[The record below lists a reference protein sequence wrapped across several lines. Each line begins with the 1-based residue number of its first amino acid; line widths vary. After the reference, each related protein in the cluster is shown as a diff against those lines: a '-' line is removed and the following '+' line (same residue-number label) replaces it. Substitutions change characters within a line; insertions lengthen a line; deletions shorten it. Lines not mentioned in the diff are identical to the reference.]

1 MSGFGAINGNWLR
14 NVEALYERL
23 VASQFLRNQENL
35 EMAKSMTLP
44 RPAAHDG
51 SRSFLNIPTIS
62 CALISCG
69 TSRAVIVHGDDL
81 PTNQQSAEGF
91 LFRLMTG
98 NGPSGGLGGNHYQ
111 LNKVAVVY
119 PVSEPEQFAFRF
131 YQVDRAKDR
140 MVADMECANV
150 AAGAGLFAV
159 ISGITAPHKYG
170 GLQALN
176 RGTGQR
182 VDLQPVSTM
191 PLWSNDWRVRFL
203 QENLS
208 TQTLAISEPLVMAH
222 PDGRS
227 VDYWVMERGN
237 VFVLAN
243 AEPEAAEP
251 EMIEQLAASGSEL
264 SLSLGSS
271 RQRAAMPK
279 VLLYSV
285 QTRELT
291 QAVIH
296 AACFFNGEIHNSL
309 PGSGAMCLASFLAIS
324 HLLDTRPQT
333 LSGTLTFYLMHPS
346 GMLTVKVNWENFSQG
361 YRIVSTEFVT
371 SVRLLMCG
379 EAVMHTDEKAQP

>member
-1 MSGFGAINGNWLR
+1 
-14 NVEALYERL
+14 
-23 VASQFLRNQENL
+23 
-35 EMAKSMTLP
+35 MAKSMTLP
-44 RPAAHDG
+44 RPSERNG
-51 SRSFLNIPTIS
+51 SQGFLDIPTIS
-62 CALISCG
+62 CALINCG

-81 PTNQQSAEGF
+81 PTEQGSAERF
-91 LFRLMTG
+91 LFKLMTG
-98 NGPSGGLGGNHYQ
+98 NGTSGGLGGNHYQ

-119 PVSEPEQFAFRF
+119 PAREPEQFAFRF

-140 MVADMECANV
+140 MVSNMECANV

-159 ISGITAPHKYG
+159 INGIATPHQDGSLRAINK
-170 GLQALN
+170 
-176 RGTGQR
+176 GTGQQI
-182 VDLQPVSTM
+182 DLQPVSTM
-191 PLWSNDWRVRFL
+191 PLWSNDWRVRFR
-203 QENLS
+203 QETLS
-208 TQTLAISEPLVMAH
+208 TQTQAISEPRVMAH

-251 EMIEQLAASGSEL
+251 ELIEQLTASGTEI

-271 RQRAAMPK
+271 RQLAAMPK

-309 PGSGAMCLASFLAIS
+309 PGSGAMCLASFLALS
-324 HLLDTRPQT
+324 HLLDTQPQA

-346 GMLTVKVNWENFSQG
+346 GMLTVRVNWESFAQG

-371 SVRLLMCG
+371 SVRLLMRG
-379 EAVMHTDEKAQP
+379 EAIADVDERAQP